1 MIGAGSELRHPL
13 GVQIV
18 DGLSGQ
24 PGAPAVHDAGDSFVV
39 GPAESLPRMSE
50 EMGDLG
56 ARRPA

>member
-24 PGAPAVHDAGDSFVV
+24 PGAPAVHDAGDPSVV
-39 GPAESLPRMSE
+39 GRQSRYLE
-50 EMGDLG
+50 
-56 ARRPA
+56 